1 MITELYSEFSLIESR
16 YLLFENNY
24 FKVLRW
30 SQDPLNIQNGA
41 EGFGQI
47 AIIFAVFYFHR
58 NFPLRF
64 RQCLQPPLEFQKA
77 GRKACFHYFLRYDVI
92 NCLNKMFITHFA

>member
-1 MITELYSEFSLIESR
+1 MITELYSEFSRIESR

-64 RQCLQPPLEFQKA
+64 RQGFEPRLDF
-77 GRKACFHYFLRYDVI
+77 
-92 NCLNKMFITHFA
+92 